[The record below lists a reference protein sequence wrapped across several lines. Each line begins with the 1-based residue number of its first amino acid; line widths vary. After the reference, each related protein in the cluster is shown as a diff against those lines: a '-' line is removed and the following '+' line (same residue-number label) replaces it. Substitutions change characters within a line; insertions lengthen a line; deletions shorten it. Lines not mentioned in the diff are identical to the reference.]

1 MYPGLHAVGRANQP
15 AVVMA
20 QSGET
25 VIYRELEARSNRL
38 AHLLRDAGLK
48 RLDHYAVLMENHIRF
63 VECCAAGERSG
74 LYYTNVNSFLT
85 AGEVA
90 YVVNNSLSRVLITSQ
105 AKRDVALA
113 AMADCPNVELCLIV
127 DGPGHG
133 DRVLNLDEAT
143 ARYPATPIADE
154 SLGSGMLYSSGTT
167 GKPKGV
173 LRQLPLQ
180 PPAQQL
186 PILAVFLKLW
196 KFREGRPISPQRRSI
211 TRRPGSG
218 SPGRFVS
225 GERSS

>member
-225 GERSS
+225 GGRSS